1 MSYLETLIE
10 KITEKCWRAYFSSTP
25 VYRCSAI
32 RALPWNTDLT
42 YEGIPL
48 STIIS
53 PPGPTLGENAEALLE
68 AWVWPQF
75 SGVGDHIQE
84 FKAYTKKSYKDI
96 FRFITYSSDNEE
108 RLFRLIYVLSK
119 AKGATV
125 LCDEQGIM
133 INHDD
138 CSFGII
144 DGIVHSRFCTGF
156 TVKGSYWEWAHTTP
170 RFISRNGNFNLIW
183 REAIRQGIAPAL
195 TALYQGYPG
204 TDWSGIREQ
213 GRYYKLPTTIQRAR
227 WLSALRD
234 NDDPI
239 GELYNNLVP
248 DFMTRTT
255 FNRIICDMTTRPY
268 IISEKLRVGYANRLD
283 AYFDNTLEK
292 VKQW

>member
-10 KITEKCWRAYFSSTP
+10 KITEKCCKAYFSRPP
-25 VYRCSAI
+25 VYRCTAV

-53 PPGPTLGENAEALLE
+53 PPGPTLGVNAEALLE

-156 TVKGSYWEWAHTTP
+156 KVKGSYWEWVHTTP

-183 REAIRQGIAPAL
+183 REAIRQGIAHAL
-195 TALYQGYPG
+195 TALYQGYPE
-204 TDWSGIREQ
+204 TDWSSIRGQ